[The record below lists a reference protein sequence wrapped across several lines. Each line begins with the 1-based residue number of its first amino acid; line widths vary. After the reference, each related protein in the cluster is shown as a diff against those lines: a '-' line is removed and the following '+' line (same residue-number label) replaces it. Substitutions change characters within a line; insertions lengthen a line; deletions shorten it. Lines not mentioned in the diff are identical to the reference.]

1 MTRDQIAERLKGL
14 EGWTLEEDR
23 ITKSF
28 SFKNYYETVSFVN
41 AAAWVAHREDHH
53 PEIKFGYKSCRVSY
67 WTHSIG
73 GISENDFLC
82 AEAIEALLD

>member
-23 ITKSF
+23 ITKNF